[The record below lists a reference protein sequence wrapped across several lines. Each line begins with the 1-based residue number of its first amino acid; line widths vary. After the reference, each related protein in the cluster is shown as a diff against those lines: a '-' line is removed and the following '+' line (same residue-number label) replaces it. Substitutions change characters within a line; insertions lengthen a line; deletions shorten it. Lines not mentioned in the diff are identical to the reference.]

1 MSPLTWEDGGSFSLA
16 YKSCSRPRPSP
27 SFLSLTTEK
36 WIHQASLK
44 WQHSRVVCVSAH
56 KGRLCHTEPCHLYR
70 AFVFFFKE
78 YLALNNIC
86 EYSLFPGSSF
96 STARPLLSPLLM
108 KKISPFPLSRTLQ
121 RRVRHARSE
130 EECRN
135 VKKTKKQRLPCF
147 CRRFATTTRSV
158 FHFFLFFQWQRASHF
173 PSVTI
178 TSSLLL
184 CNSQKSPCFTAR
196 VQNIT
201 WMRLCKDDQGP
212 FTNHFDYTVMH
223 LITECIDAMQE
234 FRATNLLSLSS
245 VHIWNKLLHNL
256 YPCFHKTLQAM
267 AQRKISNK

>member
-1 MSPLTWEDGGSFSLA
+1 M
-16 YKSCSRPRPSP
+16 
-27 SFLSLTTEK
+27 
-36 WIHQASLK
+36 
-44 WQHSRVVCVSAH
+44 
-56 KGRLCHTEPCHLYR
+56 
-70 AFVFFFKE
+70 
-78 YLALNNIC
+78 NNIC

-96 STARPLLSPLLM
+96 STARPLSPLLM

-135 VKKTKKQRLPCF
+135 VKKNKKTKTSLLLPPLRNHHTF
-147 CRRFATTTRSV
+147 SFSL
-158 FHFFLFFQWQRASHF
+158 FLFFQWQRASHF

-223 LITECIDAMQE
+223 LITECIDATQE